1 MIWLVRRPD
10 RRSPGVRAA
19 AAAAM
24 AAVCLTAPGGHAAP
38 RLAGRIEGRVS
49 ISVSVPAPARSA
61 AYASRRVGA
70 ASAAAPEVG
79 NVIVFL
85 KNPPKPAS
93 LPPMRATI
101 MQQDETFVPRV
112 VAITAGSRVDFPNG
126 DPFFH
131 DVFSL
136 SRSGPFDLGS
146 YPRGKSKSQR
156 FDHAGLI
163 KVYCHL
169 HSHMTASIMVF
180 DHPYFAVPSAD
191 GAFAIDDVPPGSFA
205 ISAWHERIGESTQQ
219 VTVESGRTADLQ
231 FSLPIGSK

>member
-1 MIWLVRRPD
+1 M
-10 RRSPGVRAA
+10 RAA
-19 AAAAM
+19 TAAAM
-24 AAVCLTAPGGHAAP
+24 VAVCLTAPHGDAAP
-38 RLAGRIEGRVS
+38 RGSGRIEGRVS
-49 ISVSVPAPARSA
+49 ISVQVAAPARSA
-61 AYASRRVGA
+61 AYASRRVGT
-70 ASAAAPEVG
+70 AAPSGPEVS

-85 KNPPKPAS
+85 KDAPKPAS
-93 LPPMRATI
+93 LAPMRATI
-101 MQQDETFVPRV
+101 LQQNETFVPRV

-146 YPRGKSKSQR
+146 YPRGKSKGQR

-180 DHPYFAVPSAD
+180 DHPYFATPSAD
-191 GAFAIDDVPPGSFA
+191 GSFAIDDVPTGSFA
-205 ISAWHERIGESTQQ
+205 VSAWHERIGESTQQ
-219 VTVESGRTADLQ
+219 VTVESGRTSDLR
-231 FSLPIGSK
+231 FSLPIGAK